1 MSLTNKTCWV
11 VGGVGVI
18 GRGITRALLKSGAT
32 VIVNSRSVS
41 RLESMSADLDH
52 PDRLITIHGSLL
64 PGFATKTVTNTLS
77 SVPLLDH
84 VVAHGAVRYWSYTK
98 LGGGYDETHSIQQT
112 GGGNFLSSMTAE
124 EFSLPS
130 SHLASL
136 HFSAAQEL
144 VPRLQFSTGCSSY
157 TLVTGD
163 GGGHPDGKRS
173 AFGEINS
180 HHMWGLSAALRND
193 SLEGIN
199 FREIRVGMEVNRPLP
214 VRETD
219 PRMRPLSEDVGA
231 LCAGLAENA
240 EGKED
245 SGSLLTISD
254 QDKLAQLL
262 EDYSCK

>member
-1 MSLTNKTCWV
+1 MYMTSSPQTGDKFYKV
-11 VGGVGVI
+11 QRKVAEQGKVD
-18 GRGITRALLKSGAT
+18 
-32 VIVNSRSVS
+32 RSVQ
-41 RLESMSADLDH
+41 R
-52 PDRLITIHGSLL
+52 RR
-64 PGFATKTVTNTLS
+64 N
-77 SVPLLDH
+77 
-84 VVAHGAVRYWSYTK
+84 
-98 LGGGYDETHSIQQT
+98 
-112 GGGNFLSSMTAE
+112 
-124 EFSLPS
+124 
-130 SHLASL
+130 LAK
-136 HFSAAQEL
+136 AAQ
-144 VPRLQFSTGCSSY
+144 CY
-157 TLVTGD
+157 T
-163 GGGHPDGKRS
+163 HPDGKRS

-180 HHMWGLSAALRND
+180 HHMWGLSAALRNE